1 MIVGYIN
8 GQSLEIHH
16 SNIVEKSVDYLTADF
31 QFMTNEW
38 KGFRKWVHFSK
49 GDIHYQIEL
58 KNDKV
63 LKTDHLNLSSGEWD
77 VYIHGSLEREVITT
91 NKAKLVVE
99 ATGELEGEY
108 PEETPIPPYDYIL
121 NIIGQIDKLDTKTKI
136 DIVSAINEVLKK
148 AEEANKIPEFDLSN
162 YVTKDMMPKVNVDK
176 VLEKIE
182 GSVNLYQP
190 TTEGWIDN
198 ITIKADGTTKENVN
212 FCLTGKIP
220 VKSNTTYSVNDWD
233 KGYFF
238 CYDSNDN
245 FIGSS
250 MTQLE
255 SGNIYYAYGTT
266 KENTAYIRLNLSKET
281 DLATT
286 IESFNSSFILV
297 EGVGIEVDKYGFK
310 AFIREIGNL
319 SELQVE
325 HKNNLVNAINDM
337 FRLNTQG
344 GVSVETSEEGKN
356 ILVLG
361 GAN

>member
-16 SNIVEKSVDYLTADF
+16 STVVEKSVDYLTADF
-31 QFMTNEW
+31 HFMTNEW
-38 KGFRKWVHFSK
+38 KGFRKWAHFSK

-77 VYIHGSLEREVITT
+77 VYIHGSFEREIITT

-99 ATGELEGEY
+99 VTGELEGEY
-108 PEETPIPPYDYIL
+108 PEETPITPYDYIL
-121 NIIGQIDKLDTKTKI
+121 NIIGQIDKLDTETKI
-136 DIVSAINEVLKK
+136 NIVSAINEVLRK
-148 AEEANKIPEFDLSN
+148 AEETNKIPEFDLSN
-162 YVTKDMMPKVNVDK
+162 YVTKDMMPKVNVDE

-198 ITIKADGTTKENVN
+198 TTIYADGSTKENVH

-220 VKSNTTYSVNDWD
+220 VKPNTTYSINANSRF
-233 KGYFF
+233 Y
-238 CYDSNDN
+238 CYDIDDN

-250 MTQLE
+250 MTKIE
-255 SGNIYYAYGTT
+255 RGDVYCEYGTT
-266 KENTAYIRLNLSKET
+266 KDNTAYIRLNLSKET

-286 IESFNSSFILV
+286 IESFNSSFMLV

-319 SELQVE
+319 SELNVE
-325 HKNNLVNAINDM
+325 HKDNLVNAINDM

-344 GVSVETSEEGKN
+344 GVSVETSKEGNN
-356 ILVLG
+356 ILVFG
-361 GAN
+361 GANE